1 MLGTRYLP
9 QAYQY
14 FEATQTLE
22 EKKNKELNDLKA
34 EIANLEQSKV
44 QLEDLQNNKDQ
55 IIACVNEEK
64 ECSSLSEGL
73 KSDF

>member
-1 MLGTRYLP
+1 LLGTRYLP

-14 FEATQTLE
+14 FEATQALE
-22 EKKNKELNDLKA
+22 EKKDKELNDLKA

-64 ECSSLSEGL
+64 ECSSLSEDL